1 MAEENKNTDKQ
12 YTIPSV
18 SSSFKAVVFANDTEF
33 ADYIQRKKP
42 KEIWL
47 DEFSKDEPYIIISSY
62 RENENMLSGCY
73 NHQTLL
79 GAKLDDCYWLF
90 EDGMYVKNY
99 G

>member
-1 MAEENKNTDKQ
+1 MNTDSKNTETEQ
-12 YTIPSV
+12 CTIPSV

-33 ADYIQRKKP
+33 ADYVQSKKP

-62 RENENMLSGCY
+62 YGNRLSGCY

-79 GAKLDDCYWLF
+79 GAKLNDCYWLF

-99 G
+99 C